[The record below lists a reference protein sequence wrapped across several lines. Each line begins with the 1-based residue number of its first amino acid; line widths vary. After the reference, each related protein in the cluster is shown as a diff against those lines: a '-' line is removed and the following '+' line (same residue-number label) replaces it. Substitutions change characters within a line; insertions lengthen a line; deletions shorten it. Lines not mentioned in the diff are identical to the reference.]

1 MSIGGTRGAEGKP
14 RVTVLIP
21 ALNEAA
27 TIAATV
33 RAVKATGLVDEV
45 IVIDDASEDGTGRLA
60 EEAGARVLRRAAR
73 GGKGGALNAGLAEAR
88 GEVIV
93 ALDADIGESASEVRH
108 LIAPVLAGQ
117 ADLTIARF
125 PRARRKGGFGLVKG
139 LARWGI
145 RRLTGLEM
153 ESPLS
158 GQRAMRRAVIEDLG
172 GFASGFGV
180 EVGMTIDA
188 ARRGFRVREVPVRM
202 SHRETGR
209 DLAGFLHRGRQFL
222 HVVRELLRR
231 MGGGAAE

>member
-1 MSIGGTRGAEGKP
+1 M

-21 ALNEAA
+21 ALNEAS

-45 IVIDDASEDGTGRLA
+45 IVIDDASADATGQLA
-60 EEAGARVLRRAAR
+60 EEAGARVIRRSRR
-73 GGKGGALNAGLAEAR
+73 GGKGEALNAGLAEAK
-88 GEVIV
+88 GEVI
-93 ALDADIGESASEVRH
+93 AAIDADTGESAGEVSR
-108 LIAPVLAGQ
+108 LIAPILSGE

-145 RRLTGLEM
+145 RRFTGLEM

-158 GQRAMRRAVIEDLG
+158 GQRAMRREVIAALG

-188 ARRGFRVREVPVRM
+188 VRRGFRVWEVPVRM
-202 SHRETGR
+202 THRETGR
-209 DLAGFLHRGRQFL
+209 DLAGFLHRGKQFL
-222 HVVRELLRR
+222 HVARELLARAKGRR
-231 MGGGAAE
+231 SG